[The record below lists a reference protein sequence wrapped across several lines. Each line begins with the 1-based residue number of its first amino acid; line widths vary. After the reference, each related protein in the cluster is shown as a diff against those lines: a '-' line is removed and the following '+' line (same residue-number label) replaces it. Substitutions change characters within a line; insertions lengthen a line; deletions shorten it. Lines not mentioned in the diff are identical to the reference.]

1 MLMMNNIR
9 RSVVLQ
15 IARSTRIP
23 IASGLMI
30 RRLSLL
36 LCFLVAT
43 SSILFGG
50 DADYVQLGPEQI
62 STFIPSETRTVIN
75 LSGTWQR
82 VVDESAEPIEIPGAV
97 ERGSTVVLRRTINV
111 PASMVTRHA
120 WNIHFLGIV
129 DEFELRINGR
139 YIMRYPGGMTPFT
152 VSIPDR
158 AIQPGNNTIELTI
171 APTSELTSLVERFAR
186 SARTRSMGI
195 LREAFLIGTP
205 HVWTSDV
212 HVRTSISNGYGSVRV
227 KATVSGG
234 MVERLSGGMQTGN
247 ALAQGKA
254 TVAVE
259 ALLRSKRDGI
269 VVSRS
274 GAVVTTIERSRQQS
288 VMLNVGI
295 GQPQRWSVNNPDLY
309 ELVIQITREGQQIDL
324 YSTPVGFRTVSV
336 SSTSAGRMITINDT
350 TTAIHAIDYVEHFP
364 QRGSSMSW
372 KQMERDVSLM
382 KTLGVN
388 VVRLRGASPHPYF
401 LALCDKYGLM
411 VMAELPATDV
421 PSSIMHQTE
430 ILARLRNVA
439 ERTVTYLDSHPSVI
453 AIGVSD
459 GLEEGSDAV
468 ATYHADMVQF
478 FRKTTSKL
486 IYKVVQA
493 GMYKKT
499 SEGGFDIIVLSFRS
513 TRDRDRFNQLVSPI
527 AQQFRAAAVL
537 TEFGSQLSPSNT
549 NGYDDPLSNEAQARV
564 IRDCYRSTFSAGL
577 AGVVVWG
584 FADYALDRP
593 TMLVDH
599 FDAYLSTSGLVDEWR
614 QPRVSY
620 AMLKSLINDEKEPL
634 IQADEEIF
642 TTPIV
647 FIIGGIVL
655 ALIMTFLI
663 NRSRRFRE
671 YLIRAIA
678 RPYNFYADIRDQR
691 ILSIPQTTFL
701 GIVIASCAGLV
712 VASVLFYARVDSN
725 LEYILHL
732 IVPSDVAYEVVR
744 FVSWRPTLAVPLW
757 STIVFSL
764 FVLAAGL
771 LRIGAMFVKA
781 RIYFRDTL
789 TIVVWSSLPLV
800 VLLPIGVALY
810 QALSTDA
817 LSLWVPVLI
826 LALVVWSLLRTLRAT
841 SVVFDVPSSIV
852 YSIGL
857 GLVVALAVILLI
869 TWNASYEAFDF
880 LRYYFTVV
888 SA

>member
-1 MLMMNNIR
+1 MNNIR
-9 RSVVLQ
+9 RSVLLQ
-15 IARSTRIP
+15 LARSTRTP
-23 IASGLMI
+23 IALGAMNRCLI
-30 RRLSLL
+30 LL
-36 LCFLVAT
+36 LCLLFLPPA
-43 SSILFGG
+43 SIIAG
-50 DADYVQLGPEQI
+50 DADYIQLGPEQI

-82 VVDESAEPIEIPGAV
+82 IIDDASEPV
-97 ERGSTVVLRRTINV
+97 EVPSTVEQVASVTLRRTVNV
-111 PASMVTRHA
+111 PASMVSRHA
-120 WNIHFLGIV
+120 WNIQFLGIV

-152 VSIPDR
+152 IPIPDR
-158 AIQPGNNTIELTI
+158 AIQAGNNTIELTL
-171 APTSELTSLVERFAR
+171 APTSELTSLVERFSR
-186 SARTRSMGI
+186 SGRTRRMGI

-212 HVRTSISNGYGSVRV
+212 HVRTSVANGYGTVRV

-234 MVERLSGGMQTGN
+234 MVERLTGGLQTGN
-247 ALAQGKA
+247 ALTQGKV

-269 VVSRS
+269 VVARS

-288 VMLNVGI
+288 IALQVGI
-295 GQPQRWSVNNPDLY
+295 GQPQRWSVDHPDLY
-309 ELVIQITREGQQIDL
+309 DLVIQITREGQQIDT
-324 YSTPVGFRTVSV
+324 YATPVGFRTVSV
-336 SSTSAGRMITINDT
+336 ASSAAGRVIMINDT

-364 QRGSSMSW
+364 ERGTSMSW
-372 KQMERDVSLM
+372 KQMERDVSLL

-401 LALCDKYGLM
+401 LHLCDKYGLM
-411 VMAELPATDV
+411 VMAELPAIDV
-421 PSSIMHQTE
+421 PSSIMHQSE
-430 ILARLRNVA
+430 ILARLRNA
-439 ERTVTYLDSHPSVI
+439 GERLATYLDSHPSVI
-453 AIGVSD
+453 ALGVSD

-468 ATYHADMVQF
+468 SAYHADMVQF

-486 IYKVVQA
+486 LYKVVQA
-493 GMYKKT
+493 GLYEKT
-499 SEGGFDIIVLSFRS
+499 SEGGFDIIVMSFRS
-513 TRDRDRFNQLVSPI
+513 TRDRDRFNLLVGPI

-537 TEFGSQLSPSNT
+537 TEFGSQLSPANT

-564 IRDCYRSTFSAGL
+564 VRDCFRSTFAAGL
-577 AGVVVWG
+577 AGVLVWG
-584 FADYALDRP
+584 FADYSLDRP

-620 AMLKSLINDEKEPL
+620 SMLKSLINDEKEPL

-642 TTPIV
+642 STPIV
-647 FIIGGIVL
+647 FIVGGIVL

-691 ILSIPQTTFL
+691 ILSMPQTTFL

-757 STIVFSL
+757 SAIVLSL
-764 FVLAAGL
+764 FALAAAF

-781 RIYFRDTL
+781 RIYYRDTL

-817 LSLWVPVLI
+817 LSLWVPILI
-826 LALVVWSLLRTLRAT
+826 FSLIVWSLLRTLRAT

-857 GLVVALAVILLI
+857 GLVIAFAVILLI
-869 TWNASYEAFDF
+869 TWNASYEAFDY
-880 LRYYFTVV
+880 LKYYLAVV
-888 SA
+888 RA

>member
-9 RSVVLQ
+9 RNVLLQ
-15 IARSTRIP
+15 SARSTRIP
-23 IASGLMI
+23 IALGVMI
-30 RRLSLL
+30 RCLSLL
-36 LCFLVAT
+36 LCTVLAT
-43 SSILFGG
+43 SSILMAG
-50 DADYVQLGPEQI
+50 DGDYVQLGPEQI

-82 VVDESAEPIEIPGAV
+82 VIDDATEPVQVPGSV
-97 ERGSTVVLRRTINV
+97 ERGSVVTLRRTINV
-111 PASMVTRHA
+111 PASMVNRHA
-120 WNIHFLGIV
+120 WNIYFLGIV
-129 DEFELRINGR
+129 DEFELRVNGR

-152 VSIPDR
+152 VAIPDR
-158 AIQPGNNTIELTI
+158 AIQAGNNTIELTI
-171 APTSELTSLVERFAR
+171 APTSELTSLVERFTR

-212 HVRTSISNGYGSVRV
+212 HVRTSVSNGYGSIRV
-227 KATVSGG
+227 KATVNGG
-234 MVERLSGGMQTGN
+234 MVERLMGSQLPGN

-259 ALLRSKRDGI
+259 ALLRSKHDGI
-269 VVSRS
+269 VVARS
-274 GAVVTTIERSRQQS
+274 GAVLTTIERSRQQS
-288 VMLNVGI
+288 VALNLGI
-295 GQPQRWSVNNPDLY
+295 GQPQRWSVAHPDLY
-309 ELVIQITREGQQIDL
+309 DLVIQITREGQQVDV
-324 YSTPVGFRTVSV
+324 YNTPVGFRTVGIA
-336 SSTSAGRMITINDT
+336 STASGRVITINDT

-364 QRGSSMSW
+364 QLGTSMSW

-401 LALCDKYGLM
+401 LYLCDKYGLM

-421 PSSIMHQTE
+421 PSPLMQQAE
-430 ILARLRNVA
+430 ILARLRNGA
-439 ERTVTYLDSHPSVI
+439 ERFATYADTHPSVI
-453 AIGVSD
+453 ALGVSD
-459 GLEEGSDAV
+459 GLEEGADAV
-468 ATYHADMVQF
+468 ASYHADLVQF
-478 FRKTTSKL
+478 FRKATSKL
-486 IYKVVQA
+486 LYKVVQA
-493 GMYKKT
+493 GMYEKT
-499 SEGGFDIIVLSFRS
+499 SEGGFDIVVMSFRA
-513 TRDRDRFNQLVSPI
+513 TRDRDRFNQLMAPI
-527 AQQFRAAAVL
+527 AQQFRAAAVF
-537 TEFGSQLSPSNT
+537 TEFGSRISPANT

-564 IRDCYRSTFSAGL
+564 IRDCYRSTFAAGL

-584 FADYALDRP
+584 FADYSLERP
-593 TMLVDH
+593 TMLADH
-599 FDAYLSTSGLVDEWR
+599 FDAYLSTSGLLDEWR
-614 QPRVSY
+614 QPRVAY

-642 TTPIV
+642 STPIV
-647 FIIGGIVL
+647 FIIGGILL
-655 ALIMTFLI
+655 ALIMAFLI

-732 IVPSDVAYEVVR
+732 IVPSDFAYEVVR

-757 STIVFSL
+757 SAIVFSL
-764 FVLAAGL
+764 FVLAASM

-781 RIYFRDTL
+781 RIYFRDTM

-826 LALVVWSLLRTLRAT
+826 LALIVWSLLRTLRAT

-857 GLVVALAVILLI
+857 GLVIALAVILLI

-880 LRYYFTVV
+880 VRYFFTVV

>member
-1 MLMMNNIR
+1 MNNIR

-15 IARSTRIP
+15 RPRSTCIP
-23 IASGLMI
+23 IALGPMT
-30 RRLSLL
+30 RCLSLL
-36 LCFLVAT
+36 LCSLLA
-43 SSILFGG
+43 SSSPLLAG
-50 DADYVQLGPEQI
+50 AEDYIQLGPDQI

-82 VVDESAEPIEIPGAV
+82 IVDEVAEPIEVPGALG
-97 ERGSTVVLRRTINV
+97 GSSMVTLRRTVNV
-111 PASMVTRHA
+111 PASMVSRHA

-139 YIMRYPGGMTPFT
+139 YIMRYPGGMTPFAVT
-152 VSIPDR
+152 LPDR
-158 AIQPGNNTIELTI
+158 AIQSGNNTIELTI

-186 SARTRSMGI
+186 SARSRGMGI
-195 LREAFLIGTP
+195 LREVFLIGTP
-205 HVWTSDV
+205 HVWTSDI
-212 HVRTSISNGYGSVRV
+212 HVRTSLASGYGSVRV
-227 KATVSGG
+227 KATINGG
-234 MVERLSGGMQTGN
+234 MVERLSGGLQAGN
-247 ALAQGKA
+247 ALTQGKA
-254 TVAVE
+254 TIAVE
-259 ALLRSKRDGI
+259 ALLRSRRDGI
-269 VVSRS
+269 VVARS
-274 GAVVTTIERSRQQS
+274 GAMSTSIERSRQQS
-288 VMLNVGI
+288 VMLNLSV
-295 GQPQRWSVNNPDLY
+295 GQPLKWSVSHPDLY
-309 ELVIQITREGQQIDL
+309 DLVIQITRDGQQVDL
-324 YSTPVGFRTVSV
+324 CSTPLGFRSVAVSNT
-336 SSTSAGRMITINDT
+336 SSGRMIMVNDT
-350 TTAIHAIDYVEHFP
+350 VTPIHAIDYVEHFP
-364 QRGSSMSW
+364 QRGSSMTW
-372 KQMERDVSLM
+372 KQMERDVSLL

-388 VVRLRGASPHPYF
+388 VVRLRGASPHPY
-401 LALCDKYGLM
+401 LLTLCDRYGLM

-421 PSSIMHQTE
+421 PSSIMQQTE

-439 ERTVTYLDSHPSVI
+439 ERSATYLDAHPSVI
-453 AIGVSD
+453 AIGISD

-468 ATYHADMVQF
+468 STYHADMVQF
-478 FRKTTSKL
+478 FRKNTSKL
-486 IYKVVQA
+486 LYKVVPA
-493 GMYKKT
+493 GIYKNT
-499 SEGGFDIIVLSFRS
+499 SEGGFDVIVMSFTS
-513 TRDRDRFNQLVSPI
+513 TRDRDRFNELVSPL

-537 TEFGSQLSPSNT
+537 TEFGSRLSPANT

-564 IRDCYRSTFSAGL
+564 IRDCYRSTFAAGL

-614 QPRVSY
+614 QPRVSF

-647 FIIGGIVL
+647 FIVGGIVL
-655 ALIMTFLI
+655 ALIMAFLI

-691 ILSIPQTTFL
+691 ILSISQTTFL

-725 LEYILHL
+725 LEYILQL
-732 IVPSDVAYEVVR
+732 IVPSDLAFEVVR

-757 STIVFSL
+757 SAIVFSL
-764 FVLAAGL
+764 FMIAALL
-771 LRIGAMFVKA
+771 LRVGAMFVKA

-817 LSLWVPVLI
+817 LSLWVPILI
-826 LALVVWSLLRTLRAT
+826 IALVVWSLLRTLRAT

-880 LRYYFTVV
+880 LRYYAAVV

>member
-9 RSVVLQ
+9 RNVLLQ
-15 IARSTRIP
+15 LARSTRIP
-23 IASGLMI
+23 IALGLMI
-30 RRLSLL
+30 RRFSLL
-36 LCFLVAT
+36 LCCLLAT
-43 SSILFGG
+43 TSLLSAG

-75 LSGTWQR
+75 LNGTWQR
-82 VVDESAEPIEIPGAV
+82 VVDETMEPLEIPGSI
-97 ERGSTVVLRRTINV
+97 ERGASVTLRRTINV
-111 PASMVTRHA
+111 PASMVSRHA
-120 WNIHFLGIV
+120 WNMYFLGIV

-152 VSIPDR
+152 VTIPDR

-186 SARTRSMGI
+186 SARTRSMGL
-195 LREAFLIGTP
+195 LREVFLIGTP

-212 HVRTSISNGYGSVRV
+212 HVRTSLANGYGSVRV

-247 ALAQGKA
+247 ALTQGKA

-269 VVSRS
+269 VVARS
-274 GAVVTTIERSRQQS
+274 GAVLTTIERSRQQS
-288 VMLNVGI
+288 VNLNVGI
-295 GQPQRWSVNNPDLY
+295 GQPQRWSVNHPDLY
-309 ELVIQITREGQQIDL
+309 DLVIQITREGQQVDL

-336 SSTSAGRMITINDT
+336 ASSSAGRTIMINDT
-350 TTAIHAIDYVEHFP
+350 ATAIHAIDYVEHFP
-364 QRGSSMSW
+364 ERGCSMSW
-372 KQMERDVSLM
+372 KQIERDVSIL

-388 VVRLRGASPHPYF
+388 VIRLRGATPHPYL

-411 VMAELPATDV
+411 VMAEIPATDV

-430 ILARLRNVA
+430 ILARLRNIA
-439 ERTVTYLDSHPSVI
+439 ERTAAYADSHPSVI
-453 AIGVSD
+453 ALGVSD

-468 ATYHADMVQF
+468 GSYHADMVQF
-478 FRKTTSKL
+478 FRKATSKL
-486 IYKVVQA
+486 LYKVVQA

-499 SEGGFDIIVLSFRS
+499 SEGGFDIIVMSFRS
-513 TRDRDRFNQLVSPI
+513 TRDRDRFNDLVGPI

-564 IRDCYRSTFSAGL
+564 IRDCFRSTFAAGL

-620 AMLKSLINDEKEPL
+620 SMLKSLINDEKEPL

-655 ALIMTFLI
+655 ALIMTFLVY
-663 NRSRRFRE
+663 NR
-671 YLIRAIA
+671 
-678 RPYNFYADIRDQR
+678 
-691 ILSIPQTTFL
+691 
-701 GIVIASCAGLV
+701 
-712 VASVLFYARVDSN
+712 
-725 LEYILHL
+725 LH
-732 IVPSDVAYEVVR
+732 
-744 FVSWRPTLAVPLW
+744 
-757 STIVFSL
+757 SL
-764 FVLAAGL
+764 CCCCQPAPHWCNVCEG
-771 LRIGAMFVKA
+771 
-781 RIYFRDTL
+781 
-789 TIVVWSSLPLV
+789 SH
-800 VLLPIGVALY
+800 
-810 QALSTDA
+810 
-817 LSLWVPVLI
+817 
-826 LALVVWSLLRTLRAT
+826 
-841 SVVFDVPSSIV
+841 
-852 YSIGL
+852 
-857 GLVVALAVILLI
+857 
-869 TWNASYEAFDF
+869 
-880 LRYYFTVV
+880 
-888 SA
+888 